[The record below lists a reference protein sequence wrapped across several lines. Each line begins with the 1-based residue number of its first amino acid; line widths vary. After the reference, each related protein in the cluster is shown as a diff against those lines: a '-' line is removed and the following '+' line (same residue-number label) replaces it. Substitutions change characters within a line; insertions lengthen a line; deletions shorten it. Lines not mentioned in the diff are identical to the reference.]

1 MDVAVV
7 GAGHVGLVTGACF
20 GVVGHGVR
28 IADIDAGKIERL
40 EAGESPFYEPGMDDL
55 LAGVRRA
62 GRISFHVGAADAV
75 RGAQLIF
82 LCVDTPN
89 AEDGRVDLSSL
100 TAAAR
105 DAARAAEDGAV
116 MVNRSTAPVGTAAY
130 LRSLAEE
137 EAGRPLTVL
146 VNPEFLAEGTAVR
159 DFLAP
164 DRVVVGS
171 EDPADAAPL
180 LEAYE
185 PILSRALPFAA
196 RSQVGDRAVGAP
208 PRVPLILTNPPTAEL
223 IKYAANAYLAMKI
236 SFINEMAGM
245 AEELGADVTELA
257 KAIGLDRRIGPSF
270 LRAGIGWGGSCFPKD
285 IVALKGMAETRGLAG
300 RLLRAAHEVNAEQHR
315 WVIRKLQ
322 QHLKTL
328 VGRRV
333 AFLGLTFKPDTDD
346 IRNAPAVDIAFELG
360 RQNVRIRAFD
370 PAIRTLPGELAAVL
384 ELATDPI
391 DAARDAEAVVLLT
404 EWAEFADVDLFALRQ
419 VMRGSLLVDGRNLF
433 DPAAAVAAGFTYVG
447 VGR

>member
-1 MDVAVV
+1 
-7 GAGHVGLVTGACF
+7 
-20 GVVGHGVR
+20 
-28 IADIDAGKIERL
+28 
-40 EAGESPFYEPGMDDL
+40 
-55 LAGVRRA
+55 
-62 GRISFHVGAADAV
+62 
-75 RGAQLIF
+75 
-82 LCVDTPN
+82 
-89 AEDGRVDLSSL
+89 
-100 TAAAR
+100 
-105 DAARAAEDGAV
+105 

-171 EDPADAAPL
+171 EDPVDAAPL

-185 PILSRALPFAA
+185 PILSRALPAAA

-208 PRVPLILTNPPTAEL
+208 PRVPLILTSPPTAEL